1 VDLDD
6 LLPTADQVTR
16 QSTRISAPP
25 DVVWDEM
32 VTAPLRSLPLT
43 LLLAG
48 ARALPVV
55 LAGRADGA
63 ALRRPFLDLIP
74 VPRLAE
80 DPPSSVLFGGV
91 LQPWHLSGGEHGPA
105 LDAGALRGFAEPGW
119 VRTGVE
125 FRLTP
130 RPGGTEL
137 TCETRVVATDP
148 RSRRRFARY
157 WLLIAPGSSAIRWEL
172 LAAVKQRAEFRVSRA
187 AAR

>member
-16 QSTRISAPP
+16 QATHIAAPP
-25 DVVWDEM
+25 DAVWHEM
-32 VTAPLRSLPLT
+32 VTAQLCSLPLT

-55 LAGRADGA
+55 LTGKADRAV
-63 ALRRPFLDLIP
+63 LRRPFLDLVPI
-74 VPRLAE
+74 PRLSTEA
-80 DPPSSVLFGGV
+80 PSSVLYGGL
-91 LQPWHLSGGEHGPA
+91 LQPWQPAGGARAPE
-105 LDAGALRGFAEPGW
+105 LDVEALRAFSEPGW
-119 VRTGVE
+119 VKTGME
-125 FRLTP
+125 FRLAP

-137 TCETRVVATDP
+137 SCQTRVVATDP

-157 WLLIAPGSSAIRWEL
+157 WALIAPGSSAIRWEL

-187 AAR
+187 APR

>member
-6 LLPTADQVTR
+6 LVPTAEHGTR
-16 QSTRISAPP
+16 QTTHIAAPAE
-25 DVVWDEM
+25 VVWEE
-32 VTAPLRSLPLT
+32 LRAAQLCSLPLT

-55 LAGRADGA
+55 LAGKAGA
-63 ALRRPFLDLIP
+63 ALRRPFLDLVP
-74 VPRLAE
+74 VPRMAE
-80 DPPSSVLFGGV
+80 QPPSSVLFGGL
-91 LQPWHLSGGEHGPA
+91 LQPWHLAGGERGPV
-105 LDAGALRGFAEPGW
+105 LDAESLRAFSQPGW
-119 VRTGVE
+119 VKTGME

-137 TCETRVVATDP
+137 SCETRVVATDP
-148 RSRRRFARY
+148 SSRRRFARY

-187 AAR
+187 APR